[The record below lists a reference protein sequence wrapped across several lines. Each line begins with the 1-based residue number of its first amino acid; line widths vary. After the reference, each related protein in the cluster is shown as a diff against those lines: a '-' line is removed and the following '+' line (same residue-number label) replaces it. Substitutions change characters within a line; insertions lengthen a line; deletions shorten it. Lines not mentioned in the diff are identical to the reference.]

1 MGPIV
6 CATRGG
12 EASHRTRERAVALAK
27 ERDSDLIFLCVVDPS
42 FAGDLD
48 DWLAAAMEDELRRL
62 GRSLLHIAQARAK
75 SQGVDAQTVCI
86 SGPVWENIGNYLRK
100 VKASALVIGLPKSV
114 GTLDAFGS
122 GDAAEVVDSLQRST
136 GIEVVVVT

>member
-1 MGPIV
+1 
-6 CATRGG
+6 
-12 EASHRTRERAVALAK
+12 
-27 ERDSDLIFLCVVDPS
+27 VVDPS

-62 GRSLLHIAQARAK
+62 GRSLLHIAQARAN

-86 SGPVWENIGNYLRK
+86 SGSVWENIGNYLRK
-100 VKASALVIGLPKSV
+100 VKASTLVIGLPKSV

-122 GDAAEVVDSLQRST
+122 GDAEEVVDSLQRST